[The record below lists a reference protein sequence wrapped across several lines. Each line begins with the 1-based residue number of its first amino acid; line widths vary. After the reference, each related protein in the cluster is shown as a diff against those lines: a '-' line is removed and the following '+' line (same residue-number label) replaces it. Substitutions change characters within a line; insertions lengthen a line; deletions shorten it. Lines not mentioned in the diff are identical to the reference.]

1 MKHRSVDLRMT
12 NVMQEQEDRKS
23 RSPSRISSDQLSGT
37 EMNGG
42 EPVASYG
49 QWGYRGRGVVNESCR
64 GGVWQWGV
72 GRGVVSEV

>member
-49 QWGYRGRGVVNESCR
+49 QWGYRG
-64 GGVWQWGV
+64 GVWSTRVVGEGCGSGV
-72 GRGVVSEV
+72 